1 MSRRFTEAEITE
13 VWERRRA
20 GEPTRSIARRLGR
33 NGSSIRRLFEDAG
46 GVRPA
51 PRTRSLRH
59 LSLLE
64 REEISRGV
72 ARGESLRAIANRL
85 GRAASTV
92 SREVARNDGRLRY
105 RAHRGDRAAWQRAR
119 RPQRCKLVA
128 NQPLRA
134 VVEEKLALRW
144 SPEQIAGWL
153 RQTYSRDEG
162 MQVSHETI
170 YLTLFIQARGGLK
183 RELAQHL
190 RTRRANRRPQ
200 GKKESSGKGR
210 IVDPVMISERP
221 AEVEDRAVP
230 GHWEGDLLMGK
241 RQTAIGTL
249 VERWS
254 RYVMLFGLP
263 NGHSAD
269 AVRVALAE
277 TVQQLPEH
285 LWQSLT
291 WDQGK
296 EMAQHAQ
303 PRGRETSSLA
313 AKLETADLGPAR
325 VARVSS
331 NSNGRGGASTPCR
344 ERWEAI
350 QAGPPVRH
358 TQAANRGPSADGLD
372 KTLNRMRGSD
382 QPFCHRL
389 NAPFGRVILV
399 GVFTPRKG
407 TDSMGEAEGCVLG
420 GRRYRTGSTPT
431 TNLVVR

>member
-1 MSRRFTEAEITE
+1 VSRRFTEAEIAE

-20 GEPTRSIARRLGR
+20 GEMTRSIARRLGR
-33 NGSSIRRLFEDAG
+33 NASSIRRLFEDAG

-51 PRTRSLRH
+51 PRRRPQRH
-59 LSLLE
+59 LSLTE

-72 ARGESLRAIANRL
+72 AAGESIRAIAGGL
-85 GRAASTV
+85 GRAPSTV
-92 SREVARNDGRLRY
+92 SREMMRNGGRSEY
-105 RAHRGDRAAWQRAR
+105 RAHRADQAAWQRAR
-119 RPQRCKLVA
+119 RPQRCKLA
-128 NQPLRA
+128 ENEALREA
-134 VVEEKLALRW
+134 VEEKLADWW
-144 SPEQIAGWL
+144 SPQQISGWL
-153 RQTYSRDEG
+153 QHTYPDVER
-162 MQVSHETI
+162 MHVSHETI
-170 YLTLFIQARGGLK
+170 YLSLFIQARGGLK
-183 RELAQHL
+183 RELTQHL
-190 RTRRANRRPQ
+190 RTRRVNRRPR
-200 GKKESSGKGR
+200 GARPASGKGK

-303 PRGRETSSLA
+303 FTIDTGVQVYFCDPRS
-313 AKLETADLGPAR
+313 P
-325 VARVSS
+325 
-331 NSNGRGGASTPCR
+331 
-344 ERWEAI
+344 W
-350 QAGPPVRH
+350 Q
-358 TQAANRGPSADGLD
+358 
-372 KTLNRMRGSD
+372 RGSNENTNGLLR
-382 QPFCHRL
+382 QYFP
-389 NAPFGRVILV
+389 
-399 GVFTPRKG
+399 KG
-407 TDSMGEAEGCVLG
+407 TDMSLLTQGDLDDAAYSLNNRPRQTLDWMSPSEKLDEALQ
-420 GRRYRTGSTPT
+420 
-431 TNLVVR
+431 